1 MYTAAP
7 PTLGIRLADGSVP
20 WAGIVEIDMLDDGRV
35 WGSICGDE
43 WSLEDAAVVCRQLG
57 YPGVLGAP
65 IQPIF
70 GLGVYVCVGVCKFFH
85 IYIWISAGNGFHVY
99 TDVQCIGLENGLSN
113 CRHNEDD
120 IGSCDQS
127 HIGNAICSNGTFPA
141 IKIRLSDGYT
151 PYEGRVEVQ
160 FIEIWGG
167 VCMNNW
173 GVQEA
178 AVVCEQLGFGTEID
192 THGVPLPNNRIIWL
206 SGVQCTETE
215 STISDCSHN
224 GWGNAEDAC
233 FYGNGA
239 VWVSCSGDSTQ
250 SESTNIPT
258 ESKTYVHVWMYVC
271 MSVCMYVCM

>member
-1 MYTAAP
+1 
-7 PTLGIRLADGSVP
+7 
-20 WAGIVEIDMLDDGRV
+20 
-35 WGSICGDE
+35 
-43 WSLEDAAVVCRQLG
+43 
-57 YPGVLGAP
+57 
-65 IQPIF
+65 
-70 GLGVYVCVGVCKFFH
+70 
-85 IYIWISAGNGFHVY
+85 
-99 TDVQCIGLENGLSN
+99 
-113 CRHNEDD
+113 
-120 IGSCDQS
+120 
-127 HIGNAICSNGTFPA
+127 
-141 IKIRLSDGYT
+141 
-151 PYEGRVEVQ
+151 
-160 FIEIWGG
+160 
-167 VCMNNW
+167 MNNW

-258 ESKTYVHVWMYVC
+258 ESKTILY
-271 MSVCMYVCM
+271 VCMYVCNFLSQHSYYTIK